1 MIDQLLSEII
11 DVTQF
16 GVWVVIVILLVSEIQ
31 WAYYNKSRWAYIIPT
46 VFLATHGLIFYSY
59 VLAVALG
66 WVSHPLV
73 RIFFSNWSVAL
84 RLHEYITLVV
94 MSRFRLSLT
103 RDRIEHERKIGEI

>member
-1 MIDQLLSEII
+1 MIDLLLNRII
-11 DVTQF
+11 EVTQF
-16 GVWVVIVILLVSEIQ
+16 GIWIVIVILLVSELQ
-31 WAYYNKSRWAYIIPT
+31 WAHYNRGRWAYIIPT
-46 VFLATHGLIFYSY
+46 VFLAIHGLIFYSH

-66 WVSHPLV
+66 WVAHPLA
-73 RIFFSNWSVAL
+73 RLFFTNWSVAL